1 MAKWLKWD
9 NVDAVGEMLKMII
22 DWNVKN
28 DNWLTLTVND
38 KIKAWESHY
47 Q

>member
-9 NVDAVGEMLKMII
+9 NVDVVGEMLKMII

-38 KIKAWESHY
+38 KIKAWESH
-47 Q
+47 